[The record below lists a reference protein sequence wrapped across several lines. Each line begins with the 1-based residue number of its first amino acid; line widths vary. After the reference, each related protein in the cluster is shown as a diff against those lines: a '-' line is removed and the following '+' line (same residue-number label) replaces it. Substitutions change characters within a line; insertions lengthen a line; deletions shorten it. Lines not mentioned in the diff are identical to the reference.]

1 MLGPQR
7 SWEGTL
13 LFFPRCGHSLT
24 LLPKVFSIRWGDD
37 SSATT
42 MQVRIYVDGRL
53 VEQRAHQ
60 NKSTGRL
67 DGVKDRPE
75 RRRPLEFSELILTG
89 MLCSVPCTEQTNRQ
103 HDSQSAPD
111 DESIASASLASN
123 EKLQKLGTIELE
135 LRRVAYYRKKNKF
148 YSLGEVPEI
157 GPVHEQSKKAGVHAV
172 S

>member
-1 MLGPQR
+1 
-7 SWEGTL
+7 
-13 LFFPRCGHSLT
+13 
-24 LLPKVFSIRWGDD
+24 
-37 SSATT
+37 

-111 DESIASASLASN
+111 DATLDLSHLPI
-123 EKLQKLGTIELE
+123 
-135 LRRVAYYRKKNKF
+135 NKWTW
-148 YSLGEVPEI
+148 V
-157 GPVHEQSKKAGVHAV
+157 
-172 S
+172 